1 MEDFDS
7 QTSDKKGPAAKL
19 KGVGDSLWV
28 TVDPD
33 RSEDEIKEEINNVFQ
48 RLNHLAIGARVV
60 IDPGK
65 KGKSNELIDL
75 LEQLLKEKYQ
85 VGSVSLPPEVR
96 EKQTNAENRIRQRD
110 LDRSWYQYSSD
121 VLMLTGRV
129 RSGQKINARKHLL
142 LLGDVNPGGEVVAG
156 GDIIILG
163 NLRGIAWAGQSGNED
178 SIILAFDFRPTQVQI
193 AGYVA
198 AGTSEASGKNPEF
211 AHVENGTII
220 VEDYIEANP
229 FGRLP
234 WPKVR

>member
-7 QTSDKKGPAAKL
+7 QPNEKKRPAAKL

-28 TVDPD
+28 TIDAN
-33 RSEDEIKEEINNVFQ
+33 RSEDEIKEEISQVFQ
-48 RLNHLAIGARVV
+48 RLNHLAVGARII

-65 KGKSNELIDL
+65 TKEGDKLVDL
-75 LEQLLKEKYQ
+75 LGKFLKKKYQ
-85 VGSVSLPPEVR
+85 VGSVCLPPEVR
-96 EKQTNAENRIRQRD
+96 EKRVNAENRIRQRD

-129 RSGQKINARKHLL
+129 RSGQKITARKHLL
-142 LLGDVNPGGEVVAG
+142 LMGDVNPGGEVFAG
-156 GDIIILG
+156 GDILILG
-163 NLRGIAWAGQSGNED
+163 CLRGTAWAGQSGDEK

-198 AGTSEASGKNPEF
+198 AGTSESSGKYPEF

-220 VEDYIEANP
+220 VEDYMEANP